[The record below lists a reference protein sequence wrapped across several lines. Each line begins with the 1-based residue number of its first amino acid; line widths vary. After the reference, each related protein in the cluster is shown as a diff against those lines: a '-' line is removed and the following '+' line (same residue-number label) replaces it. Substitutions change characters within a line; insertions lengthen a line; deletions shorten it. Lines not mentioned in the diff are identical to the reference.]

1 MKDILAKK
9 SSSGK
14 NKKKKWSKSKAKEK
28 LNSAVFWTKAIWDK
42 CSKDIIAKEAYLT
55 PAVIAEKLKVNVSL
69 ARAAIKQLLD
79 EGKISHYNDEKHS
92 KFGVYVKSAAFIKE
106 QESKPQVATD
116 AKKGGE
122 KKQQQKK

>member
-9 SSSGK
+9 SGSGK

-28 LNSAVFWTKAIWDK
+28 LNSAVFWTKALWDK
-42 CSKDIIAKEAYLT
+42 ASKDIIAKEAYLT

-69 ARAAIKQLLD
+69 ARAAIKQLLE
-79 EGKISHYNDEKHS
+79 EGKIVHYNDEKHS
-92 KFGVYVKSAAFIKE
+92 RFGVFIKSAAFIKE
-106 QESKPQVATD
+106 QEAKPQVAET
-116 AKKGGE
+116 KKGGD